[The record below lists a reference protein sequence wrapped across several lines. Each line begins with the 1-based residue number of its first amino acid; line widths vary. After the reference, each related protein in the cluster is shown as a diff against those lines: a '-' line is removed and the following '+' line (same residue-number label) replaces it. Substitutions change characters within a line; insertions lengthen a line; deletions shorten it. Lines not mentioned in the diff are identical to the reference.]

1 MPFFVRCVIKFYLS
15 PFGHYK
21 KQCIASHSYTF
32 KTDFIIT
39 ESIVSLSSFRSSK
52 NMSIKI
58 GTSDV
63 SNILKIG
70 SHSGNNEVKLG
81 DTAMAK
87 PNETAVQKGIRAV
100 GNVIESGS
108 EVLTAPARWLKDIQ
122 NNWFGY
128 MIVLAIILS
137 TVTFLYC
144 VVRFHLLRRR
154 NSTSKSNLIELAS
167 VLKNT
172 HPMSLKQQVAQAISS
187 IEKLPV

>member
-21 KQCIASHSYTF
+21 KRCIASHSYTF

-39 ESIVSLSSFRSSK
+39 ESIVSLSSFRSSN

-63 SNILKIG
+63 SNILNIG
-70 SHSGNNEVKLG
+70 PHSGNNELKLG

-108 EVLTAPARWLKDIQ
+108 EVLTAPARWLKDMQ

-137 TVTFLYC
+137 TVAFFYC

-172 HPMSLKQQVAQAISS
+172 HPISLKQQVAQAISS